1 MNDADDRR
9 GRRERQRE
17 AKAGGIQA
25 LDLLAFVSF
34 FEQIMAKSSDLL
46 LDSSFESPELFTV
59 GDNSSEGKACPV

>member
-34 FEQIMAKSSDLL
+34 FEQIM
-46 LDSSFESPELFTV
+46 DSALNLFASGFV
-59 GDNSSEGKACPV
+59 F